1 MMSEGRGCS
10 MRWQKIWSEIENT
23 HFIKIDMVKDSFILL
38 VDVGIASSFDNNTTK
53 KSITNISLMM
63 YSFYGIDL
71 NHHLVCIFLSGWYNT
86 ISLFL
91 KKILMY
97 LQFFTLLY
105 FYIKGVGNNI
115 PVYVRICVRLKFFIF
130 TNSICDITGTRRKLS
145 DKRMSRDEIRICLDK
160 LYNITTSSM

>member
-1 MMSEGRGCS
+1 MWFYNFSVSWFTIDSRLCNRMMSEGRGCS

-63 YSFYGIDL
+63 YSFYGID
-71 NHHLVCIFLSGWYNT
+71 HHYYLVCIFLSCWYNT

-97 LQFFTLLY
+97 LQFFTFLY
-105 FYIKGVGNNI
+105 KRRRQQHTCLCQNLCETEVFY
-115 PVYVRICVRLKFFIF
+115 FH
-130 TNSICDITGTRRKLS
+130 
-145 DKRMSRDEIRICLDK
+145 
-160 LYNITTSSM
+160 